1 VWRDGEAINPRRDP
15 NMPWGLARDGDVS
28 APTLA
33 ATANPGG
40 ESVARRETH
49 LPGSPAALLALLDAP
64 AAGGDYN
71 AKPAWMAA
79 TGIAGRDWGTTTI
92 PSFLGHKDVTRRSEL
107 PDRLNHPYHQLRSG
121 SSREVMS
128 ASMKQCRQSA

>member
-1 VWRDGEAINPRRDP
+1 
-15 NMPWGLARDGDVS
+15 
-28 APTLA
+28 LA
-33 ATANPGG
+33 ARSFVRHGY
-40 ESVARRETH
+40 R
-49 LPGSPAALLALLDAP
+49 LLATRPDRDDTDWPLLHELGVSWVAP
-64 AAGGDYN
+64 AVPVLAS
-71 AKPAWMAA
+71 
-79 TGIAGRDWGTTTI
+79 RHDWDRGTTTI